1 MKFVFGLMLL
11 LSACYAQA
19 YSYTKEFSE
28 AELQNMVS
36 AMMPLSRTKYFV
48 TLTFTQ
54 PKVHLLETT
63 NELGL
68 GANIHASALGAF
80 NGNGTTY
87 ITGSISYNQEEGAFY
102 FQNPRLVELK
112 LKGVAKKQQ
121 TEIQKLAQSTITTLL
136 ASRPIYILND
146 NDLKQKLAKST
157 LESVTVAKGKLVVS
171 LSVF

>member
-1 MKFVFGLMLL
+1 M
-11 LSACYAQA
+11 LSACSVQA

-28 AELQNMVS
+28 TELQNMVS
-36 AMMPLSRTKYFV
+36 AMMPLTRTQYFV
-48 TLTFTQ
+48 TLTFSQ
-54 PKVHLLETT
+54 PKVHLLESS

-68 GANIHASALGAF
+68 GATIEASALGAF

-87 ITGSISYNQEEGAFY
+87 ITGSISYNQDEGAFY
-102 FQNPRLVELK
+102 FKNPQLVELT
-112 LKGVAKKQQ
+112 LNGVAKKQQ
-121 TEIQKLAQSTITTLL
+121 ADIQKLAQSTISTLL

-157 LESVTVAKGKLVVS
+157 LESVTVTQGKLVVS